1 MLNTLSEIRY
11 PCSGNLSSLST
22 IYGCH
27 SGKVSQFYLKGKGTK
42 CLVRRMTGLMTNSSQ
57 KWRVDL
63 SPRQGTYSM
72 AAFFLRL
79 PSLVANFLKW
89 RPVATQ
95 EKSCRRIIRKWSAW
109 QLCLA
114 YHNPRLIYGESGVDH
129 REFHELALQQGFI
142 RTSSFLLKPNL
153 YQGGKQGSVQSPGSW
168 PWLHIW
174 VFVANI
180 KKY

>member
-114 YHNPRLIYGESGVDH
+114 YHNPRLIYGWSQRISWIGFTAGIYKDFVISPETESSPRWETGICPISW
-129 REFHELALQQGFI
+129 FLALAAHL
-142 RTSSFLLKPNL
+142 SLCSE
-153 YQGGKQGSVQSPGSW
+153 Y
-168 PWLHIW
+168 
-174 VFVANI
+174 
-180 KKY
+180 